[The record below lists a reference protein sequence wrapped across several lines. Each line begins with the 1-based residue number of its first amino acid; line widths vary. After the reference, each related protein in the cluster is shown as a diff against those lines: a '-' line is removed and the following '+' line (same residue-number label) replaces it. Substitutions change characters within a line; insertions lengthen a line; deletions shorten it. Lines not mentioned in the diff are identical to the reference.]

1 MAAESRRVIIAAL
14 LGNTLIAV
22 TKFVAAA
29 LTGSAAMLSEGIH
42 SLVDTGN
49 QVLMLHGLRQAEIYF
64 WSFVVAILIFAL
76 GGGISIYEGITHL
89 RHPRAITNPLINYVV
104 LGLAILFEG
113 AAWVFAFRAFHHT
126 KGSWGYIE
134 AVQRA
139 KDPSLFVVLFEDSA
153 ALLGLLVALAGVGLS
168 QLTGILYFDGIASVI
183 IGLILVGTAIWLAW
197 ETKGLLIGESANAP
211 VVAGIREILEAC
223 PVIEHV
229 NEVLTMHMG
238 PDYILVNIAVDF
250 RDDVAAGDIERTIA
264 ELDTRIRERFPKVK
278 RVFIEAEAWRRAWRA
293 SGHFRPAAACWI
305 FRVDAGKRA
314 GTPSRR
320 KACHARQ
327 DGHVSRILPPR

>member
-1 MAAESRRVIIAAL
+1 MAGESRRVIIAAL

-29 LTGSAAMLSEGIH
+29 LTGSSAMLSEGIH

-49 QVLMLHGLRQAEIYF
+49 QVLMLHGLRQARKPPDARFPFGHGKEIYF

-76 GGGISIYEGITHL
+76 GGGISIYEGIAHL
-89 RHPRAITNPLINYVV
+89 RHPRAIENPLINYAV
-104 LGLAILFEG
+104 LGLAVLFEG
-113 AAWVFAFRAFHHT
+113 AAWLFAFRAFRQT
-126 KGSWGYIE
+126 KGRWGYIE

-183 IGLILVGTAIWLAW
+183 IGLILVGTAVWLAW

-211 VVAGIREILEAC
+211 VVEGIREILEAC

-264 ELDTRIRERFPKVK
+264 ELDARIRERFPKVK
-278 RVFIEAEAWRRAWRA
+278 RVFIEAEAWRRG
-293 SGHFRPAAACWI
+293 SH
-305 FRVDAGKRA
+305 
-314 GTPSRR
+314 
-320 KACHARQ
+320 
-327 DGHVSRILPPR
+327 